1 MSPLP
6 LLYLIPYVIGEMFS
20 DQQEINASK
29 NGSSGAFTSPGYP
42 GNYPNNANYTWS
54 LKTGYSKATIVLN
67 ITDFS
72 VVEYLAHPRCG
83 DYLQI
88 EKMDPSYKLI
98 MKRCGNYS
106 SIDWKDTG
114 NMFMITFVSDD
125 IHNSKGFKLS
135 WRVYIPDTT
144 TKPTTATTTDQLTTK
159 TRTTKKTTPRTTN
172 TLIPINKI
180 STSTEIQTLTSGLL
194 TSKPEQPRAQTT
206 YPFTNDTGAYVAK
219 EKDLR
224 GSEVRQGNL
233 SKMAIGSS

>member
-1 MSPLP
+1 
-6 LLYLIPYVIGEMFS
+6 MFS

-135 WRVYIPDTT
+135 WR
-144 TKPTTATTTDQLTTK
+144 
-159 TRTTKKTTPRTTN
+159 
-172 TLIPINKI
+172 
-180 STSTEIQTLTSGLL
+180 GLL